1 MIIVKEA
8 KNAEII
14 LINKTP
20 EIDSN
25 GRYV

>member
-20 EIDSN
+20 KINSN
-25 GRYV
+25 GRFV